1 MDWSLIPG
9 FGKAKRIT
17 VMSSEDSKPGRTKR
31 PASPAIQSQRQTRSA
46 GNARADYS
54 VTTRDVLVSVRSFFL
69 ADQSQPDEN
78 HFVWAY
84 RVKIENQGA
93 EPVQLLR
100 RTWQI
105 TDARGRT
112 QHVHGAG
119 VVGEQPLLEPGESF
133 EYTSGTPLDTPSGFM
148 VGAYHMVI
156 PSSGENFDV
165 AIPAFSLDSP
175 HQSGR
180 VH

>member
-1 MDWSLIPG
+1 MADQSS
-9 FGKAKRIT
+9 KRRSGGAH
-17 VMSSEDSKPGRTKR
+17 VR
-31 PASPAIQSQRQTRSA
+31 PADQPNA
-46 GNARADYS
+46 GPEDYVS
-54 VTTRDVLVSVRSFFL
+54 TTRGVCVTVRSYFL
-69 ADQSQPDEN
+69 ADQSQPEDG

-84 RVKIENQGA
+84 RVRIENQGRL
-93 EPVQLLR
+93 PVQLLR
-100 RTWQI
+100 RTWRI
-105 TDARGRT
+105 TDAHGRT

-148 VGAYHMVI
+148 VGAYHMVV
-156 PSSGENFDV
+156 PSSGEAFDV

-175 HQSGR
+175 HQPGQ

>member
-1 MDWSLIPG
+1 
-9 FGKAKRIT
+9 
-17 VMSSEDSKPGRTKR
+17 
-31 PASPAIQSQRQTRSA
+31 
-46 GNARADYS
+46 
-54 VTTRDVLVSVRSFFL
+54 VSVRSFFL

-84 RVKIENQGA
+84 RVKIENLGA

-112 QHVHGAG
+112 QHVQGVG
-119 VVGEQPLLEPGESF
+119 VVGEQPMLEPGESF

-148 VGAYHMVI
+148 VGAYHMLV

>member
-1 MDWSLIPG
+1 
-9 FGKAKRIT
+9 
-17 VMSSEDSKPGRTKR
+17 MSNEDPKPGRGGRATAPTSEQQR
-31 PASPAIQSQRQTRSA
+31 PARAA
-46 GNARADYS
+46 ANARADYS
-54 VTTRDVLVSVRSFFL
+54 HTTRGVCVSVRSFFL
-69 ADQSQPDEN
+69 ADQSQPEEN

-84 RVKIENQGA
+84 RVKIENQGR

-112 QHVHGAG
+112 QQVRGDG

-148 VGAYHMVI
+148 VGAYHMLV

-175 HQSGR
+175 HQIGR

>member
-1 MDWSLIPG
+1 MQ
-9 FGKAKRIT
+9 
-17 VMSSEDSKPGRTKR
+17 EDDPKPRSGKR
-31 PASPAIQSQRQTRSA
+31 PPPRSA
-46 GNARADYS
+46 TSERAAERVSGRARDAGTGARADYAQ
-54 VTTRDVLVSVRSFFL
+54 TTRDVCVSVRSFFL
-69 ADQSQPDEN
+69 ADQSRPDES

-84 RVKIENQGA
+84 RVRIENRGREA
-93 EPVQLLR
+93 VQLLR

-119 VVGEQPLLEPGESF
+119 VVGEQPMLEPGESF

-148 VGAYHMVI
+148 VGAYHMVV
-156 PSSGENFDV
+156 PTSGENFDV

-175 HQSGR
+175 HQPGR